1 MELIGSHAGRFRF
14 GEGACCDHPILL
26 EIEAQ
31 IDPTEVAAILP
42 MGLRTFVE
50 RVVVDL
56 RSARGA
62 SPRHLRK
69 EATMSLM
76 PVSRLS
82 GMALQ
87 E

>member
-1 MELIGSHAGRFRF
+1 
-14 GEGACCDHPILL
+14 
-26 EIEAQ
+26 
-31 IDPTEVAAILP
+31 VATILP

-50 RVVVDL
+50 SVVVDL